1 MLIIG
6 ERINSSRK
14 PIARAIEAYDTAFIQ
29 NEARIQA
36 ESGADYIDVNAGT
49 FMGEEADRLK
59 WVVETVQQATE
70 LPLCLDSAD
79 PKVIEAVTPLVKAP
93 PMINSITYESE
104 RLKGILPLAAER
116 KAKVIALCQAEAA
129 LAHTTEAK
137 VELAAKLVEESVSA
151 GVPLNDL
158 YIDPLIFPL
167 ANDTKA
173 ALAALEAISR
183 IMNNHPGVHTTC
195 GLTNIS
201 YGLPERKLVNR
212 TFLISA
218 IAFGLDAAILDPTDK
233 KLYGAL
239 KTAVMVMGR
248 DNFCMDYIAA
258 FRQGRLG

>member
-29 NEARIQA
+29 NEVRIQA
-36 ESGADYIDVNAGT
+36 ESGAHYIDVNAGA

-79 PKVIEAVTPLVKAP
+79 PKVLEAVIPMVKAP
-93 PMINSITYESE
+93 PMINSITYEPE
-104 RLKGILPLAAER
+104 RLKVILPLAVEH
-116 KAKVIALCQAEAA
+116 KAKVIALCQGESA
-129 LAHTTEAK
+129 LAQTTEAK
-137 VELAAKLVEESVSA
+137 VELAAKLAEECVSA
-151 GVPLNDL
+151 GVPLDDL
-158 YIDPLIFPL
+158 YIDPLVFPL
-167 ANDTKA
+167 ANDTQA

-183 IMNNHPGVHTTC
+183 IMNNHPGVHTVC

-201 YGLPERKLVNR
+201 FGLPERKLVNR

-218 IAFGLDAAILDPTDK
+218 LAFGLDAVILDPTDR

-239 KTAVMVMGR
+239 KTALMVMGR
-248 DNFCMDYIAA
+248 DDFCMDYIAA